1 MILCSNCCALSLL
14 FLYPLASSLSLNE
27 LMVAKLTTSQLH
39 KIVFTISVLT
49 SQLLF
54 SQTRKKDSIKEQAIK
69 TVNIYKK
76 NFKEI
81 LPAQTLQGEELER
94 LNSHSVADALRYFS
108 GVQIKDYGGMGGLK
122 TVNIRSM
129 GSQHVGVFYDGIQL
143 GNAQNGQVDL
153 GRYSL
158 DDLEEISLYNG
169 QKSEIFQPAKD
180 FGSSGSIYLQPKTP
194 VFTGNRKTNLT
205 IRAKSASIDLFNP
218 SFRLEQKISK
228 RIAASFSGE
237 FFQSDGL
244 YKFRYS
250 RKYPNGTIASDTI
263 SKRYDSDIK
272 AKRFET
278 SVNGTLNNGS
288 WNIRGYG
295 YISNRGIPA
304 PIVKNRFKARGARML
319 DENYFVQANFRKKLF
334 PKFETQL
341 KAKFAYDYTYFNDTV
356 RSQAQYPAKDR
367 YIQREV
373 YLSSSNI
380 YSVNSNWDVSL
391 SGDFQYNNLDAT
403 LKNFSYPTRYT
414 TLVALATTYQWNR
427 FKFLGSLLGTFTSE
441 KVKMN
446 FKPDDRREWAPAF
459 FMSYQ
464 PASIPELTLRA
475 FYKKIFRLPTFN
487 DLYYTSVGNTFLK
500 PEFTHQYDV
509 GFTYQKKYDKSLFKG
524 LYVKVDGY
532 YNRVTDKIVAIPT
545 TNMFRWMMLNLGKVE
560 IIGAD
565 VNVQTELMLGK
576 VKLRPLLAYT
586 YQSAKDKTITKGVK
600 ETYYSQQIPYTPK
613 HSGSFTLMADYKDW
627 SFNYSTIY
635 VGERYDGQQDNIR
648 YNYIQPWYTH
658 DLSVQRK
665 LSLAGHPFKI
675 NLEMNNVF
683 NQYYDVVLNYPM
695 PGRNFRLTLNFT
707 L

>member
-1 MILCSNCCALSLL
+1 
-14 FLYPLASSLSLNE
+14 
-27 LMVAKLTTSQLH
+27 MVAKLTTSQLH
-39 KIVFTISVLT
+39 KVVFTICVLT

-54 SQTRKKDSIKEQAIK
+54 SQTRKKDSIKEEAIK
-69 TVNIYKK
+69 AVNIYKK
-76 NFKEI
+76 SFKEI

-194 VFTGNRKTNLT
+194 VFAGNRKTNLT

-228 RIAASFSGE
+228 RIAASVSAE
-237 FFQSDGL
+237 FLQSDGL

-250 RKYPNGTIASDTI
+250 RKYPNGATASDTI

-319 DENYFVQANFRKKLF
+319 DENYFVQVNFRKKLF

-356 RSQAQYPAKDR
+356 RSQAQYQAKNT

-380 YSVNSNWDVSL
+380 YSVNSNWDVSV
-391 SGDFQYNNLDAT
+391 SGDFQYNNLDAD

-446 FKPDDRREWAPAF
+446 FKPDDRREWTPAF

-475 FYKKIFRLPTFN
+475 FYKNIFRLPTFN
-487 DLYYTSVGNTFLK
+487 DLYYTSVGNTFLN

-509 GFTYQKKYDKSLFKG
+509 GFTYQKKYDKSLIKG
-524 LYVKVDGY
+524 IYAKVDGY
-532 YNRVTDKIVAIPT
+532 YNKVTDKIVAIPT

-560 IIGAD
+560 IMGAD
-565 VNVQTELMLGK
+565 VNLQTELMLGK

-586 YQSAKDKTITKGVK
+586 YQSAQDKTITKGFK
-600 ETYYSQQIPYTPK
+600 ETYYGEQIPYTPK

-665 LSLAGHPFKI
+665 LTLAGHPFKI

>member
-1 MILCSNCCALSLL
+1 M
-14 FLYPLASSLSLNE
+14 
-27 LMVAKLTTSQLH
+27 
-39 KIVFTISVLT
+39 LT

-54 SQTRKKDSIKEQAIK
+54 SQTRKKDSIKEEAIK
-69 TVNIYKK
+69 AVNIYKK
-76 NFKEI
+76 SFKEI

-228 RIAASFSGE
+228 RISASVSAE
-237 FFQSDGL
+237 FLQSDGL

-250 RKYPNGTIASDTI
+250 RKYPNGATASDTI

-319 DENYFVQANFRKKLF
+319 DENYFVQANFRKKMF
-334 PKFETQL
+334 PKFEAQL

-356 RSQAQYPAKDR
+356 RSQAQYQAKNT

-380 YSVNSNWDVSL
+380 YSVNSNWDVSV
-391 SGDFQYNNLDAT
+391 SGDFQYNNLDAD

-446 FKPDDRREWAPAF
+446 FKPDDRREWTPAF

-475 FYKKIFRLPTFN
+475 FYKNIFRLPTFN
-487 DLYYTSVGNTFLK
+487 DLYYTSVGNTFLN

-524 LYVKVDGY
+524 IYAKVDGY
-532 YNRVTDKIVAIPT
+532 YNKVTDKIVAIPT

-560 IIGAD
+560 IMGAD
-565 VNVQTELMLGK
+565 VNLQTELMLGK

-586 YQSAKDKTITKGVK
+586 YQSAQDKTITKGFK
-600 ETYYSQQIPYTPK
+600 ETYYGEQIPYTPK

-665 LSLAGHPFKI
+665 LTLAGHPFKI

>member
-1 MILCSNCCALSLL
+1 
-14 FLYPLASSLSLNE
+14 
-27 LMVAKLTTSQLH
+27 MVAKLTTSQLH
-39 KIVFTISVLT
+39 KVVFTICVLT

-54 SQTRKKDSIKEQAIK
+54 SQTRKKDSIKEEAIK
-69 TVNIYKK
+69 AVNIYKK
-76 NFKEI
+76 SFKEI

-228 RIAASFSGE
+228 RISASVSAE
-237 FFQSDGL
+237 FLQSDGL

-250 RKYPNGTIASDTI
+250 RKYPNGATASDTI

-319 DENYFVQANFRKKLF
+319 DENYFVQANFRKKMF
-334 PKFETQL
+334 PKFEAQL

-356 RSQAQYPAKDR
+356 RSQAQYQAKNT

-380 YSVNSNWDVSL
+380 YSVNSNWDVSV
-391 SGDFQYNNLDAT
+391 SGDFQYNNLDAD

-446 FKPDDRREWAPAF
+446 FKPDDRREWTPAF

-475 FYKKIFRLPTFN
+475 FYKNIFRLPTFN
-487 DLYYTSVGNTFLK
+487 DLYYTSVGNTFLN

-524 LYVKVDGY
+524 IYAKVDGY
-532 YNRVTDKIVAIPT
+532 YNKVTDKIVAIPT

-560 IIGAD
+560 IMGAD
-565 VNVQTELMLGK
+565 VNLQTELMLGK

-586 YQSAKDKTITKGVK
+586 YQSAQDKTITKGFK
-600 ETYYSQQIPYTPK
+600 ETYYGEQIPYTPK

-665 LSLAGHPFKI
+665 LTLAGHPFKI

>member
-1 MILCSNCCALSLL
+1 
-14 FLYPLASSLSLNE
+14 
-27 LMVAKLTTSQLH
+27 MVAKLTTSQLH

-49 SQLLF
+49 SQFLF
-54 SQTRKKDSIKEQAIK
+54 SQTKKKDTIKEEAIK
-69 TVNIYKK
+69 AVNIYKK

-108 GVQIKDYGGMGGLK
+108 GIQIKDYGGMGGLK

-143 GNAQNGQVDL
+143 GNAQNGLVDL

-228 RIAASFSGE
+228 RIAASFSAE
-237 FFQSDGL
+237 FLQSDGL
-244 YKFRYS
+244 YKFRYG
-250 RKYPNGTIASDTI
+250 RKFPNGTTASDTI

-278 SVNGTLNNGS
+278 SVNGTLNNGN

-356 RSQAQYPAKDR
+356 RSQSGMPAKNT

-373 YLSSSNI
+373 YVSSSNL
-380 YSVNSNWDVSL
+380 YSITPNWDVSL
-391 SGDFQYNNLDAT
+391 NGDFQYNNLDAD
-403 LKNFSYPTRYT
+403 LYNFSYPTRYT
-414 TLVALATTYQWNR
+414 SLVALATTYQWNR

-446 FKPDDRREWAPAF
+446 IKPDDRREWTPAF

-475 FYKKIFRLPTFN
+475 FYKNIFRLPTFN

-500 PEFTHQYDV
+500 PEFTHQYDL

-586 YQSAKDKTITKGVK
+586 YQSAQDKTITKGVK
-600 ETYYSQQIPYTPK
+600 ETYFGEQIPYTPK

>member
-1 MILCSNCCALSLL
+1 M
-14 FLYPLASSLSLNE
+14 
-27 LMVAKLTTSQLH
+27 
-39 KIVFTISVLT
+39 
-49 SQLLF
+49 F
-54 SQTRKKDSIKEQAIK
+54 SQTKKKDTIKEEAIK
-69 TVNIYKK
+69 AVNIYKK

-81 LPAQTLQGEELER
+81 LPAQILQGEELER
-94 LNSHSVADALRYFS
+94 LSSHSVADALRYFS

-143 GNAQNGQVDL
+143 GNAQNGLVDL

-228 RIAASFSGE
+228 RIATSFSAE
-237 FFQSDGL
+237 FLQSDGL
-244 YKFRYS
+244 YKFRYG
-250 RKYPNGTIASDTI
+250 RKYPNGETASDTI

-319 DENYFVQANFRKKLF
+319 DESYFVQANFRKKLF

-356 RSQAQYPAKDR
+356 RSQSGMPAKNT

-373 YLSSSNI
+373 YLSSSNL
-380 YSVNSNWDVSL
+380 YSITPDWDVSL
-391 SGDFQYNNLDAT
+391 NGDFQYNNLDAD
-403 LKNFSYPTRYT
+403 LHNFSYPTRYT
-414 TLVALATTYQWNR
+414 TLVALASTYQWNR

-441 KVKMN
+441 DVKMN
-446 FKPDDRREWAPAF
+446 FKADDRREWTPAF

-464 PASIPELTLRA
+464 PASIPELTVRA
-475 FYKKIFRLPTFN
+475 FYKNIFRLPTFN

-500 PEFTHQYDV
+500 PEFTHQYDL
-509 GFTYQKKYDKSLFKG
+509 GFTYQKKYNKSLFKG

-532 YNRVTDKIVAIPT
+532 YNKVTDKIVAIPT
-545 TNMFRWMMLNLGKVE
+545 SNMFRWMMLNLGKVE

-565 VNVQTELMLGK
+565 VNVQTEMMLGN
-576 VKLRPLLAYT
+576 VKIKPLLAYT
-586 YQSAKDKTITKGVK
+586 YQNAQDKTITKGFK
-600 ETYYSQQIPYTPK
+600 ETYYGEQIPYTPR

>member
-1 MILCSNCCALSLL
+1 
-14 FLYPLASSLSLNE
+14 
-27 LMVAKLTTSQLH
+27 MVAKLTTSQLH
-39 KIVFTISVLT
+39 KVVFTISVLT

-54 SQTRKKDSIKEQAIK
+54 SQTRKKDSIKEETIK
-69 TVNIYKK
+69 AVNIYKK

-180 FGSSGSIYLQPKTP
+180 FGASGSIYLQSKTP

-228 RIAASFSGE
+228 RIAASFSAE
-237 FFQSDGL
+237 FLQSDGL

-278 SVNGTLNNGS
+278 AVNGTLNNGS

-356 RSQAQYPAKDR
+356 LSQAHYPAKDR

-380 YSVNSNWDVSL
+380 YSVNSNWDVSV

-414 TLVALATTYQWNR
+414 ALVALATTYQWNR

-446 FKPDDRREWAPAF
+446 FKPDDRREWTPAF

-464 PASIPELTLRA
+464 PVSIPQLTLRA

-487 DLYYTSVGNTFLK
+487 DLYYTSVGNTFLS
-500 PEFTHQYDV
+500 PEFTHQYDL
-509 GFTYQKKYDKSLFKG
+509 GFTYQKKYDKSVFKG

-532 YNRVTDKIVAIPT
+532 YNKVTDKIVAIPT

-565 VNVQTELMLGK
+565 VNVQTELMLGNVK
-576 VKLRPLLAYT
+576 VKPLLAYT
-586 YQSAKDKTITKGVK
+586 YQSAQDKTITEGVK
-600 ETYYSQQIPYTPK
+600 ETYYGGQIPYTPK

>member
-1 MILCSNCCALSLL
+1 
-14 FLYPLASSLSLNE
+14 
-27 LMVAKLTTSQLH
+27 MVAKLTTSQLH
-39 KIVFTISVLT
+39 KVVFTICVLT

-54 SQTRKKDSIKEQAIK
+54 SQTRKKDSIKEEAIK
-69 TVNIYKK
+69 AVNIYKK
-76 NFKEI
+76 SFKEI

-228 RIAASFSGE
+228 RISASVSAE
-237 FFQSDGL
+237 FLQSDGL

-250 RKYPNGTIASDTI
+250 RKYPNGATASDTI

-319 DENYFVQANFRKKLF
+319 DENYFVQANFRKKMF

-356 RSQAQYPAKDR
+356 RSQAQYQAKNT

-380 YSVNSNWDVSL
+380 YSVNSNWDVSV
-391 SGDFQYNNLDAT
+391 SGDFQYNNLDAD

-446 FKPDDRREWAPAF
+446 FKPDDRREWTPAF

-475 FYKKIFRLPTFN
+475 FYKNIFRLPTFN
-487 DLYYTSVGNTFLK
+487 DLYYTSVGNTFLN

-524 LYVKVDGY
+524 IYAKVDGY
-532 YNRVTDKIVAIPT
+532 YNKVTDKIVAIPT

-560 IIGAD
+560 IMGAD
-565 VNVQTELMLGK
+565 VNLQTELMLGK

-586 YQSAKDKTITKGVK
+586 YQSAQDKTITKGFK
-600 ETYYSQQIPYTPK
+600 ETYYGEQIPYTPK

>member
-1 MILCSNCCALSLL
+1 
-14 FLYPLASSLSLNE
+14 
-27 LMVAKLTTSQLH
+27 MVAKLTTSQLH
-39 KIVFTISVLT
+39 KVVFTICVLT

-54 SQTRKKDSIKEQAIK
+54 SQTRKKDSIKEEAIK
-69 TVNIYKK
+69 AVNIYKK
-76 NFKEI
+76 SFKEI

-228 RIAASFSGE
+228 RIAASVSAE
-237 FFQSDGL
+237 FLQSDGL
-244 YKFRYS
+244 YKFRYG
-250 RKYPNGTIASDTI
+250 RKYPNGATASDTI

-341 KAKFAYDYTYFNDTV
+341 KAKFAYYYTYFNDTV
-356 RSQAQYPAKDR
+356 RSQAQYQAKNT

-380 YSVNSNWDVSL
+380 YSVNSNWDVSV
-391 SGDFQYNNLDAT
+391 SGDFQYNNLDAD

-446 FKPDDRREWAPAF
+446 FKPDDRREWTPAF

-475 FYKKIFRLPTFN
+475 FYKNIFRLPTFN
-487 DLYYTSVGNTFLK
+487 DLYYTSVGNTFLN

-524 LYVKVDGY
+524 IYAKVDGY
-532 YNRVTDKIVAIPT
+532 YNKVTDKIVAIPT

-560 IIGAD
+560 IMGAD
-565 VNVQTELMLGK
+565 VNLQTELMLGK

-586 YQSAKDKTITKGVK
+586 YQSAQDKTITKGFK
-600 ETYYSQQIPYTPK
+600 ETYYGEQIPYTPK